1 MCFTSTTANN
11 SGQDGCGD
19 CACVKER
26 CGRQACIATHLIPP
40 SSSHALACCCTAL
53 ARQDMGFD
61 PEMSELYA
69 DSSECCRNHS
79 RTSCSVCICFACLC
93 VYVCVC
99 VCVCV
104 CVVLCLCMLLLSK
117 LCPLRWL
124 QRCFYFASTDADVGA
139 CTSADVVHLQ
149 KKRNPLYNSDE
160 DLRGN
165 DCVFCFVLP
174 HQ

>member
-104 CVVLCLCMLLLSK
+104 WCSAFACCCCQSCALCAGYSVVSTLL
-117 LCPLRWL
+117 PLTLTLVLARL
-124 QRCFYFASTDADVGA
+124 QMWCTCRRSETRCTTV
-139 CTSADVVHLQ
+139 TKISAETTV
-149 KKRNPLYNSDE
+149 
-160 DLRGN
+160 
-165 DCVFCFVLP
+165 CFVLCF
-174 HQ
+174 HTND